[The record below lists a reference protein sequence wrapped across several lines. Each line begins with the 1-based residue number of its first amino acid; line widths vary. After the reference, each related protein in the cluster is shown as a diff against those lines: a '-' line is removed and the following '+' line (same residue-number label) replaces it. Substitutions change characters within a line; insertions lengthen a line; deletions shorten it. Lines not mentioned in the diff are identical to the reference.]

1 MISETTLNHSLEPV
15 KTIKINPSV
24 STVTVSN
31 TLARFYVKIRFRF
44 RVKPGVLH
52 KTGACRKCA
61 VNKVTYNYRG
71 GRKRSFRT
79 SNRKERLILIDPR
92 TGYPTKT
99 TFLYFNHISVTFFS
113 WKLLEI
119 LENHLTFSSKNYGF
133 SLMSSHRSWSSHR
146 NHSSGLWFCYK
157 LMDFHK
163 KSSASHV
170 YIIKYI
176 LLRYCHIEKGIFREC
191 FLWFHAWFMR
201 YSIQN
206 ALCWR
211 KLWKNWSLT
220 TQGGRVFKH
229 NTDRTDFSQKSFQKN
244 PRNQV
249 YFE

>member
-1 MISETTLNHSLEPV
+1 MISETTFNHSLEPV

-44 RVKPGVLH
+44 RVKRSLKPGVLH
-52 KTGACRKCA
+52 NTGACRKCA

-79 SNRKERLILIDPR
+79 SNRKERLILIGPR

-119 LENHLTFSSKNYGF
+119 LENYLTFSSKNYGF

-157 LMDFHK
+157 LMDFRKKIVCVTRLCHK
-163 KSSASHV
+163 I
-170 YIIKYI
+170 YIVTI
-176 LLRYCHIEKGIFREC
+176 LSYWKRN
-191 FLWFHAWFMR
+191 
-201 YSIQN
+201 IQ
-206 ALCWR
+206 
-211 KLWKNWSLT
+211 
-220 TQGGRVFKH
+220 RVFSLISRLIYEIQHSERFMLTKALKELKL
-229 NTDRTDFSQKSFQKN
+229 DDSRGPSI
-244 PRNQV
+244 
-249 YFE
+249 